1 MLFHSIYNDL
11 MVQKA
16 GDHNLECMKRRDKL
30 QTSIC
35 EFLIHQPHTIY
46 VCYIYN
52 VSFYGKLAVGKY
64 LSFMDAVLSEKKVFC
79 LAKIPRANGRNP
91 SGMFLYIGASGCPAG
106 TW

>member
-1 MLFHSIYNDL
+1 

-52 VSFYGKLAVGKY
+52 VSFYGKLVVGKY

-79 LAKIPRANGRNP
+79 LAKIPTANGRNP
-91 SGMFLYIGASGCPAG
+91 SGVGNVSLHRCFWMSCWYLVKRIIP
-106 TW
+106 